1 MTETKLP
8 FDLVATTIYN
18 KCIMVNPTITIEKSP
33 SGKFRVER
41 DIDKFE
47 RLADALGL
55 YNPEF
60 LKSLERSEKNYRQG
74 RYRKINSLKELR
86 ST

>member
-1 MTETKLP
+1 MSYNET
-8 FDLVATTIYN
+8 
-18 KCIMVNPTITIEKSP
+18 IMANPTITIKKAS
-33 SGKFRVER
+33 SGKFRVEM

-60 LKSLERSEKNYRQG
+60 LKALERSEKDYREG
-74 RYRKINSLKELR
+74 RYRKVNSLKDLR
-86 ST
+86 SK